1 MVKFTILHVPALF
14 FRRAVVVVFTDDAT
28 SIKVVGHFLNDAQKF
43 QLLGVVCG
51 DGIAAQ
57 QTTHDVTA
65 DGSGGITVSGV
76 VNAAHDGLLKG
87 VPVLG
92 NAVDSDCECLMACP
106 ASADG
111 FDGVVVF
118 DVRSGQIKCLLEESL
133 LLPDLIRP

>member
-1 MVKFTILHVPALF
+1 MVKFTILHVPALL
-14 FRRAVVVVFTDDAT
+14 FRRAVVVVFADDAT
-28 SIKVVGHFLNDAQKF
+28 SIKVVGHFLDDTQKF
-43 QLLGVVCG
+43 QLFGVICG

-76 VNAAHDGLLKG
+76 VNSAHDGILKG
-87 VPVLG
+87 VPVLCG
-92 NAVDSDCECLMACP
+92 TVNGYGQSLVSRP

-111 FDGVVVF
+111 FDGVMVF
-118 DVRSGQIKCLLEESL
+118 DVRSGQIKCLLEEPL